1 MWATS
6 SPKSF
11 TPHLSLKT
19 PSTPS
24 YPFTSHSR
32 VLPAS
37 DYSSNSFS
45 RASVPRPYSQRHL
58 LFLFFFF
65 ILTPQLLLPGRIWTW
80 GFLSVGTARICHIPL
95 WGQRRR
101 KWKGLAKRGQQE
113 AKETQVTGYRR
124 SSERRRLLW
133 GILDTHHN
141 TEKSAQGARVKKEMP
156 NSEKSMSWNL
166 RDWSRSI

>member
-11 TPHLSLKT
+11 TPHLSLKI

-45 RASVPRPYSQRHL
+45 APRASVPQPYSQRHL
-58 LFLFFFF
+58 LSLFFFF

-80 GFLSVGTARICHIPL
+80 EFLSVGTARICHIPL

-101 KWKGLAKRGQQE
+101 KRKGLTKRGQQE

-133 GILDTHHN
+133 GTPDTHHN
-141 TEKSAQGARVKKEMP
+141 TGKVLKVQKSKRKCLTQRKA
-156 NSEKSMSWNL
+156 
-166 RDWSRSI
+166 